1 MVKKHVQPIDE
12 DIQLAAVIATIV
24 SGGVFVAKGATIA
37 ALTKSAA
44 AAAGAAVGTPAL
56 TIGGVILA
64 TIPIIQCS
72 YRAAESPE
80 ARDTR
85 RQKRKQELQ

>member
-1 MVKKHVQPIDE
+1 M
-12 DIQLAAVIATIV
+12 T
-24 SGGVFVAKGATIA
+24 KGATIA

-44 AAAGAAVGTPAL
+44 VAAGAAVGTPTL

-72 YRAAESPE
+72 YRAASSAAESPE